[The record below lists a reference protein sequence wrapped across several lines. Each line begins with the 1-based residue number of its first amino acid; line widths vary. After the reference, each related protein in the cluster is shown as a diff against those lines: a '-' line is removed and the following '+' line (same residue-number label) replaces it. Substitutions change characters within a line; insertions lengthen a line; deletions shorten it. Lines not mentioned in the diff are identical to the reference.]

1 MLQARGISKTFP
13 GVKSLDRVELGA
25 RAGEIHALVGE
36 NGAGKSTLIKI
47 IAGAYEPDEG
57 EIELDGHAV
66 RWASPHEARAAGIYV
81 IYQELVLF
89 PELSVARNIFIGA
102 EPRGRLGLIDHA
114 GMRRESR
121 RLLGELGVALDPDRK
136 VKTLSVADQQMV
148 EIARALVARARL
160 LILDEPT
167 AVIGGPEV
175 GLLFAM
181 MRRVASQ
188 GAAVIFISHR
198 LEEVFE
204 IADTVT
210 VLKDGRLVATRPT
223 AGLDRADLV
232 SMMVGRPLADIYP
245 PRPTSRA
252 SGSIALA
259 ATDISVAGRVRGVSL
274 EVRTG
279 EIVGLAGMV
288 GSGRSEVAHALFGSL
303 PLEHGTVRIGD
314 ETFER
319 MTPAKAIAAGL
330 GLLTEDRKSEGLL
343 LLLDIAANIT
353 APALDEVTR
362 GLAIDRAAERRIGE
376 EEIRRYAIA
385 APNAG
390 FPVLNLSGGNQ
401 QKVLLGRWVR
411 TSRVALIL
419 DEPTRGVDVGAK
431 VEIYRIIRELADS
444 GLAILMIS
452 SEMPEIIGLCDRVV
466 VLCEGRKA
474 GELEGPA
481 ITEEALLHL
490 AIAETPGASGDRT
503 IAA

>member
-1 MLQARGISKTFP
+1 MLLAHGVTKTFP
-13 GVKSLDRVELGA
+13 GVKSLDRVDFEA
-25 RAGEIHALVGE
+25 RAGEILALVGE
-36 NGAGKSTLIKI
+36 NGAGKSTLIKV
-47 IAGAYEPDEG
+47 IAGAYQPDEG
-57 EIELDGHAV
+57 ELLLDGRKV
-66 RWASPHEARAAGIYV
+66 RWSSPHEARDAGIYV

-89 PELSVARNIFIGA
+89 PELSIARNIFIGS
-102 EPRGRLGLIDHA
+102 EPRGRLGLIDHGA
-114 GMRRESR
+114 MRREAR
-121 RLLGELGVALDPDRK
+121 RLLGELGVGLDPDRK

-148 EIARALVARARL
+148 EIARALVGRARVL
-160 LILDEPT
+160 VLDEPT

-175 GLLFAM
+175 TLLFKM
-181 MRRVASQ
+181 MRRVAAQ
-188 GAAVIFISHR
+188 GAAVVFISHR

-204 IADTVT
+204 IADRVT

-223 AGLDRADLV
+223 AGLERNDLV
-232 SMMVGRPLADIYP
+232 SMMVGRSLADIYP
-245 PRPTSRA
+245 PRPAARSE
-252 SGSIALA
+252 GKVVLA
-259 ATDISVAGRVRGVSL
+259 ATDVSVAGRVSGVSL
-274 EVRTG
+274 EVRAG

-303 PLEHGTVRIGD
+303 PLEHGTIRIG
-314 ETFER
+314 ERTFQH
-319 MTPAKAIAAGL
+319 MTPAKAIEAGL

-362 GLAIDRAAERRIGE
+362 GIAIDRAAERRIGE

-466 VLCEGRKA
+466 VMCGGRKA
-474 GELEGPA
+474 GELEREA

-490 AIAETPGASGDRT
+490 AIVETEDEGRE